1 LVLTGIPAAATVVG
15 MPLQPRFVPGKLVV
29 MLVAAAS
36 FTPLLRAQVTEVPQ
50 TIEPGGIFMRMD
62 AISLG
67 LDPDTTAPNQ
77 YKALAVGTTIVSA
90 GLTSTVDVEVG
101 VQLFLRDTFST
112 EGMDHTQSG
121 IGDVS
126 FRTKW
131 TFWSDPSSGQA
142 AAILPYVVVPT
153 NSSAVGND
161 SAEGGV
167 ILPWSR
173 DIAPG
178 MKAGAMVEWDELRNV
193 ANTRYDTRWY
203 GSAYI
208 KWELGDRIGAY
219 AEATLSDSTAGSSSF
234 AGTAGG
240 GATLSISKGFQWD
253 FEVSKVLGP
262 GRSSW
267 TEVLRFR
274 WKIL

>member
-1 LVLTGIPAAATVVG
+1 MATSLSGMPAKSRLNPALLAAA
-15 MPLQPRFVPGKLVV
+15 LL
-29 MLVAAAS
+29 AAA
-36 FTPLLRAQVTEVPQ
+36 FCAPCLRAQVTEVPQ
-50 TIEPGGIFMRMD
+50 TIEPGNVFMRMD

-67 LDPDTTAPNQ
+67 INPDTTAPNE
-77 YKALAVGTTIVSA
+77 YKALAVGTAIVYA

-101 VQLFLRDTFST
+101 VQLFLQDTYST
-112 EGMDHTQSG
+112 GGKDHTDSG
-121 IGDVS
+121 IGDVAL
-126 FRTKW
+126 RTRW
-131 TFWSDPSSGQA
+131 TFWSDPASGAA
-142 AAILPYVVVPT
+142 AAIIPYVVLPT

-161 SAEGGV
+161 STEGGL
-167 ILPWSR
+167 ILPWSM
-173 DIAPG
+173 DVAAG
-178 MKAGAMVEWDELRNV
+178 TKAGAMVEWDELRNV

-208 KWELGDRIGAY
+208 KWALGEKFGAY
-219 AEATLSDSTAGSSSF
+219 AETTLSDSTAGSRSF

-240 GATLSISKGFQWD
+240 GATLSISKNFEWD
-253 FEVSKVLGP
+253 LEVSRVLGP